1 MVLKKSYFYSILAVL
16 LVIVTGCLSVRFMRV
31 EENKVEVRTVSYE
44 PLPANQKYLTSLD
57 YYSLTSPSENEVVFN
72 GTSKFDASIFD
83 LYDNVSQDIMINS
96 DTTNIEYD
104 CKFNQESMQF
114 TFNIYL
120 LEQDGSR
127 TIVDSQTA
135 DAFVN
140 ADGRMDAY
148 IDIDGQQHLIS
159 EFRGENAIDNCGWFS
174 RFIAIVIIVAIYVVV
189 AETIEQVNARTN
201 YKYNQQ
207 LESSGKGLAKG
218 KYIYFQGSENVK
230 IYKVNCAYF
239 NKVGCEM
246 ASVYNLLIAM
256 GRPEMLSKVIYDFE
270 LYFIEYAIGLGHLGS
285 SPKEIHRYFDKK
297 GIAYNKYSNFNN
309 FRSELEKYDKCKF
322 IMSTW
327 NNGGALSSIFGGD
340 GLHTY
345 YIEKSKT
352 GEFRAYNYYPN
363 YDTIQNYSSIDG
375 IYSDAGGKFII
386 SYIIEGN

>member
-1 MVLKKSYFYSILAVL
+1 M
-16 LVIVTGCLSVRFMRV
+16 
-31 EENKVEVRTVSYE
+31 
-44 PLPANQKYLTSLD
+44 
-57 YYSLTSPSENEVVFN
+57 TSPSENEVVFN
-72 GTSKFDASIFD
+72 GASKFDASIFD
-83 LYDNVSQDIMINS
+83 LYDNVSQDIIINA

-127 TIVDSQTA
+127 TVVDSQTA

-159 EFRGENAIDNCGWFS
+159 EFRGENAIDNCGWFA
-174 RFIAIVIIVAIYVVV
+174 RFIAIVVIIVAIYVVV

-218 KYIYFQGSENVK
+218 KYIYSQADESVK
-230 IYKVNCAYF
+230 NYKVNCAYF
-239 NKVGCEM
+239 DKVGCEM

-285 SPKEIHRYFDKK
+285 SPREIHRYFDKK

-327 NNGGALSSIFGGD
+327 NNGGAINSIVQGD

-345 YIEKSKT
+345 YVEKNNNI
-352 GEFRAYNYYPN
+352 FYAYNFKYSYKAED
-363 YDTIQNYSSIDG
+363 YDSIDILYTAAKG
-375 IYSDAGGKFII
+375 NFIV
-386 SYIIEGN
+386 SYIIKE